1 MLRLQNHVY
10 YCCLLLRSVVAYGMK
25 MPFHPDIDT
34 PNQIGSSG
42 VSRSEKELRTLR
54 LAVEQSCDGINIVDL
69 DGAIIYA
76 NPASEAM
83 YGYRKGQL
91 VGQHVS
97 VLNVN
102 PEISQTL
109 ILPSVIS
116 TGSWS
121 GELIQKK
128 QDGSYF
134 PVYLSASM
142 VTKNN
147 KPLGMLGIV
156 RDITE
161 SKSVEQALRQSEAR
175 YRTLHENLRDA
186 YVQVGIDGRII
197 EFNDLYCQMLGYS
210 PEELRALNY
219 LELTPERWHAV
230 EDAIVRE
237 QIIPRGY
244 SDVYQKEYRRKD
256 GTIFPVEMRTILS
269 RDPEGQAVGM
279 WATVRDITQRKRSEE
294 RLLESEE
301 KFRVAFHT
309 TPTVMGISTL
319 QDGRYLEI
327 NKAFETT
334 LGYSRDE
341 VVGHTSS
348 EIGIWTQHAQRQ
360 RLVEKLVAQGCLRDI
375 EAVLRTKSGALKT
388 FIFSAD
394 IIPFQG
400 VSCIMSAWLDISER
414 KRAEDALQQLNLT
427 LEDKVAQRTATAEFR
442 TRQLQSLA
450 VELIESE
457 ELERKRI
464 SALLHDDFQ
473 QTLAAARFRLESA
486 LKNLPPSPEL
496 TDVEGMLADL
506 ISRARQLSHELNPA
520 VLHHSGLVGALGWLC
535 RNMRE
540 QFGLDVHLT
549 ADGVEQ
555 YENMPLKMFA
565 FRAVQELLFN
575 VVKHAGV
582 KDARVSVSGTQGQLT
597 ISVSDKGKGFD
608 PSILKKHHHKGGI
621 GLLSLRERASYV
633 GGSLLI
639 ESAHGG
645 GSRFTLTIP
654 TAGIAG
660 AVLSSIPLL
669 NNHHNQNNLK
679 KTDGAAIRVLFADD
693 HKVLRQGLIKIIS
706 GQPNIK
712 VAGEAV
718 NGLEAV
724 QLARQL
730 KPDVIVMDISMPEMD
745 GIEATRRIK
754 SELPDIRVIGLSMHT
769 DEHIL
774 QLMRNAGAEAFVS
787 KTASSAEL
795 LRAIYGSSD

>member
-1 MLRLQNHVY
+1 M
-10 YCCLLLRSVVAYGMK
+10 AYMMK
-25 MPFHPDIDT
+25 MPINPNLDT
-34 PNQIGSSG
+34 PNQIGSSR
-42 VSRSEKELRTLR
+42 VSRQEEELQTLR
-54 LAVEQSCDGINIVDL
+54 LAVEQSRDSINIVSL
-69 DGAIIYA
+69 DGVIIYA

-97 VLNVN
+97 VLNID
-102 PEISQTL
+102 PGKSKTQ

-128 QDGSYF
+128 QDGSHF
-134 PVYLSASM
+134 PVYLSASI
-142 VTKNN
+142 VTKKN
-147 KPLGMLGIV
+147 KAIGMLGII
-156 RDITE
+156 RDITASKLIEE
-161 SKSVEQALRQSEAR
+161 SLRKSETR
-175 YRTLHENLRDA
+175 YRVLNETLRDA
-186 YVQVGIDGRII
+186 YMQVAMDGRII
-197 EFNDLYCQMLGYS
+197 EFNDLFCQMLGYS
-210 PEELRALNY
+210 PEELRALTY
-219 LELTPERWHAV
+219 QELTPKRWHVV
-230 EDAIVRE
+230 EAAIVRE
-237 QIIPRGY
+237 QIVPRGY

-256 GTIFPVEMRTILS
+256 GTIFPVELRTILS
-269 RDPEGQAVGM
+269 RDAEGQAVGM
-279 WATVRDITQRKRSEE
+279 WATIRDITQRKRSEE
-294 RLLESEE
+294 KLFQSEE

-319 QDGRYLEI
+319 RDGRYLEI

-334 LGYSRDE
+334 LEYSRDE
-341 VVGHTSS
+341 VIGRTSS
-348 EIGIWTQHAQRQ
+348 EVGIWTQHGQRQ
-360 RLVEKLVAQGCLRDI
+360 NLVLRLMEQGYLRDI
-375 EAVLRTKSGALKT
+375 EAVLRTKSGAPKT

-394 IIPFQG
+394 VIPFQG

-427 LEDKVAQRTATAEFR
+427 LEDQVAKRTAAAESR

-450 VELIESE
+450 VELIEAE
-457 ELERKRI
+457 ERERKRI
-464 SALLHDDFQ
+464 SELLHDDFQ
-473 QTLAAARFRLESA
+473 QTLAAAKFRLESA
-486 LKNLPPSPEL
+486 LANLPLSSEL
-496 TDVEGMLADL
+496 TDVEGMLTDL
-506 ISRARQLSHELNPA
+506 ISKARQLSHELNPA
-520 VLHHSGLVGALGWLC
+520 VLHHSGLVGALEWLC

-582 KDARVSVSGTQGQLT
+582 KGARVSVSGTQDQLT
-597 ISVSDKGKGFD
+597 ISVSDPGNGFD
-608 PSILKKHHHKGGI
+608 PSILKRHNHKGGI
-621 GLLSLRERASYV
+621 GLLSLRERASYL

-654 TAGIAG
+654 AAGITG
-660 AVLSSIPLL
+660 AVFSSIPLL
-669 NNHHNQNNLK
+669 SSHRNENNLK
-679 KTDGAAIRVLFADD
+679 KTNSAAIRVLFADD

-706 GQPNIK
+706 GQPNIN

-718 NGLEAV
+718 NGLEAL

-774 QLMRNAGAEAFVS
+774 QLMRNAGAEAFVA

-795 LRAIYGSSD
+795 LKVIYGRS